1 MNILGI
7 TGSVGMGKSTACR
20 MLRVL
25 GVSVH
30 DADATVHALLGPA
43 GAAVQAV
50 AAAFSGVVRN
60 GVIDRAALGACV
72 FPDPEALSRL
82 ESIVHP
88 LVRQSEQRF
97 LKQYQRAGFP
107 LVALDIPLLFE
118 TGGED
123 RCDYVAVVSAPFSIQ
138 KARVLS
144 RKGMTEERLCAILAR
159 QMPDHEKRRRADWV
173 VPTGL
178 GRGVTFRSLRRIVRL
193 LSSRSAS

>member
-25 GVSVH
+25 GVPVH

-72 FPDPEALSRL
+72 FQDPEALSRL
-82 ESIVHP
+82 ENIVHP

>member
-1 MNILGI
+1 MIILGI

-20 MLRVL
+20 MLRIL
-25 GVSVH
+25 GVPVH
-30 DADATVHALLGPA
+30 DADTTVHALLGPS

-50 AAAFSGVVRN
+50 AAAFSGVVRD
-60 GVIDRAALGACV
+60 GVIDRVALGACV
-72 FPDPEALSRL
+72 FPDREALSRL
-82 ESIVHP
+82 ENIVHP

-97 LKQYQRAGFP
+97 LKQHRRAGFP

-178 GRGVTFRSLRRIVRL
+178 GRGVTFRSLHRIVRL
-193 LSSRSAS
+193 LSSEQVG

>member
-25 GVSVH
+25 GVPVH

-50 AAAFSGVVRN
+50 AVAFSGIVRD
-60 GVIDRAALGACV
+60 GMIDRSALGACV

-82 ESIVHP
+82 ENIVHP